1 MTKLSVSLVLTF
13 FFLFPAASLLEA
25 AELDQNSEG
34 IYYIVNDVNNDG
46 EPSNVQYGIFKQ
58 ENDRYQVVKKGP
70 ITPGQ
75 KLPANCFV
83 CVDEDADFAVSLY
96 RPRVMSTDGNA
107 QVKDLIKQEWKALEK
122 GALLNQGDE
131 IKTPPGSVSEL
142 QIGKSAVKVYANTHI
157 FLASMN
163 SSEVRIRLLD
173 GKILSAVNGFG
184 GGASFGILTPQADF
198 LAKGTSFLVDSAGP
212 RLSVYEGKVEQTIQS
227 SGKKFDVPKNSPDS
241 AEAADFKKRAERDMA
256 LPESKQW
263 IRPEEIH
270 ISGSS
275 QDVIANYLDPSFKK
289 DPKHPVTKTSTTVT
303 HGLVE
308 VRMLFRGKQVGD
320 MKPVKAGET
329 ATAYFVCTG
338 GLKVETTGTMAA
350 AAESAESNED
360 SEPSSK
366 IPDQP
371 PSNS

>member
-1 MTKLSVSLVLTF
+1 MTKSSIFAVLAF
-13 FFLFPAASLLEA
+13 FFLFPSASSLEA
-25 AELDQNSEG
+25 AEPDQNSEG

-70 ITPGQ
+70 IAPGQ

-96 RPRVMSTDGNA
+96 HPRVMSADGNA
-107 QVKDLIKQEWKALEK
+107 QVKDLIKQEWEPLEK

-142 QIGKSAVKVYANTHI
+142 QIGKSAVKIYANTHI
-157 FLASMN
+157 ALISMN

-173 GKILSAVNGFG
+173 GKILSAVNGFS
-184 GGASFGILTPQADF
+184 GGASFGILTPQANF
-198 LAKGTSFLVDSAGP
+198 VAKGTSFLVDSAGP
-212 RLSVYEGKVEQTIQS
+212 RLSVYDGKVEQTIQS

-241 AEAADFKKRAERDMA
+241 AEAADFKKRAERDLA

-270 ISGSS
+270 ILGSS
-275 QDVIANYLDPSFKK
+275 QDVIVNYLDPSFKK
-289 DPKHPVTKTSTTVT
+289 DSKHPVTRTTTTVT
-303 HGLVE
+303 HGIVE
-308 VRMLFRGKQVGD
+308 VRMMFRGKQVGD

-338 GLKVETTGTMAA
+338 GLKVEPTGTMA